1 MQEARSSHA
10 VPRAAA
16 PAARASILGGLLRAA
31 RVAADLTLEA
41 LAERSGVSAR
51 TISDIER
58 GVSTRPRRAT
68 TYALADALGLAGG
81 SRDRLL
87 AAARPPAVAV
97 GADPAGPDADG
108 AGAAPADRS
117 SAAGVTEP
125 YRLADF
131 QGREDEIGRL
141 VAAADDGAAAPR
153 TAPLLVVLSGAPG
166 VGKSSMAVEAAHR
179 IADDTRPRLF
189 ADLGGLDDAPA
200 EPLQVV
206 RSLLRQLTGAEAGRG
221 DLATA
226 VAAWARATA
235 ARPAV
240 VVLDDAADE
249 AQVRPVMA
257 ADPGTTVLVTSRRAL
272 AGLAGSRHLRVA
284 DLPRADGIALL
295 EAIIPA
301 AQRAG
306 ADLDELARLCGD
318 LPLALRVAGHRIASQ
333 PAWHVEDHVRRLRAE
348 GRRLGALVAGDTG
361 VQAAFAAS
369 CAHLTPAARD
379 LFRSLSLLRGSS
391 FAAPMAG
398 ALLGLDDEAVEA
410 LLDEL
415 VDLGLVEA
423 LGGSRHRLHDLLRLY
438 AAERLHHD
446 VEPVE
451 VRRRAERLGRWTLA
465 TAAAAGR
472 AFGPDDAPD
481 PRLGPAL
488 AFASRAEARAWLVA
502 EVDAWFP
509 EYEAASRDGREGLVL
524 DAFPHILHFGDR
536 WFEWGRWHELFG
548 LTAEVAHRMG
558 RPLVE
563 AEALNAL
570 AFTQF
575 YARWDAPA
583 ALATSRRALALATA
597 SGDRRSRAQALSDIG
612 VVLDA
617 LGDPDG
623 AASSSRLAIAAFEEL
638 DLPGPGLN
646 PRATLAGLLLAADP
660 AEGLE
665 AYRGIL
671 ERTAAP
677 RARMPE
683 LDRWAAHLDAM
694 AQMGKALIR
703 LGRHAEA
710 VELADAMLAAV
721 EGPASEH
728 GTDRDRARALRNRG
742 LARRGLDERAGARHD
757 LERALVLAGDRP
769 PAGWSAEIR
778 EALDGL
784 PGGTA

>member
-1 MQEARSSHA
+1 M
-10 VPRAAA
+10 
-16 PAARASILGGLLRAA
+16 
-31 RVAADLTLEA
+31 
-41 LAERSGVSAR
+41 
-51 TISDIER
+51 
-58 GVSTRPRRAT
+58 
-68 TYALADALGLAGG
+68 
-81 SRDRLL
+81 
-87 AAARPPAVAV
+87 
-97 GADPAGPDADG
+97 
-108 AGAAPADRS
+108 
-117 SAAGVTEP
+117 
-125 YRLADF
+125 
-131 QGREDEIGRL
+131 
-141 VAAADDGAAAPR
+141 
-153 TAPLLVVLSGAPG
+153 VLSGAPG

-179 IADDTRPRLF
+179 IADGTRPRLF

-257 ADPGTTVLVTSRRAL
+257 ADPATTVLVTSRRAL
-272 AGLAGSRHLRVA
+272 AGLAGSRHLRVP

-502 EVDAWFP
+502 EVDAWYP

-524 DAFPHILHFGDR
+524 DAFPHLLHFGDR

-558 RPLVE
+558 RPPGGRGAQRARLHAVLRAMGCAGRAGDLPARARPRDGE
-563 AEALNAL
+563 RRPALPGAGPL
-570 AFTQF
+570 GHRRGPRR
-575 YARWDAPA
+575 ARRPRRRGGLLPPRDRRLRGAGPPGAGPQPARDAGGAPA
-583 ALATSRRALALATA
+583 GGGSRGGAGGVPRDPRADGRAPGAHAGARPLGRAPRRDGPDGQGAHPA
-597 SGDRRSRAQALSDIG
+597 GAPRGGGRARGRDARRGRGSGDA
-612 VVLDA
+612 
-617 LGDPDG
+617 
-623 AASSSRLAIAAFEEL
+623 
-638 DLPGPGLN
+638 
-646 PRATLAGLLLAADP
+646 
-660 AEGLE
+660 
-665 AYRGIL
+665 
-671 ERTAAP
+671 
-677 RARMPE
+677 
-683 LDRWAAHLDAM
+683 
-694 AQMGKALIR
+694 
-703 LGRHAEA
+703 
-710 VELADAMLAAV
+710 
-721 EGPASEH
+721 EH

-742 LARRGLDERAGARHD
+742 LARRGLGERAGARHD